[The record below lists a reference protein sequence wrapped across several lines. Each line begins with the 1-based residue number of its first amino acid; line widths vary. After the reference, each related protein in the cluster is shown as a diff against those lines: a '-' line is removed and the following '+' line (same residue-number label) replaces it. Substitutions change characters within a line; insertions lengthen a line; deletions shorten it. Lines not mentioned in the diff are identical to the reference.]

1 VAPPV
6 IPQPVDGA
14 AAVDALLEEARAGLD
29 RVAPEDLVAEA
40 AAGALVVDTR
50 PVEQRH
56 RDGELPG
63 AVVVDRNVLE
73 WRLDPTCPYRL
84 GLTEDPD
91 RRVVLVCN
99 EGYSSSLAAATLQQL
114 GLRRATD
121 LVGGFQALLVHGM
134 PTQPLGTPDLP
145 TTERTP
151 TWPPARPA
159 STTSPSTS
167 SPFSTTP

>member
-1 VAPPV
+1 VS
-6 IPQPVDGA
+6 PQADDGA
-14 AAVDALLEEARAGLD
+14 AAIDVLLEQVREGLD

-50 PVEQRH
+50 PVEQRD

-91 RRVVLVCN
+91 RRVVVVCN

-121 LVGGFQALLVHGM
+121 LVGGFQALLVHGV
-134 PTQPLGTPDLP
+134 PTLPLGTPDLP
-145 TTERTP
+145 AIGRTP

-159 STTSPSTS
+159 STTSSPCSTS
-167 SPFSTTP
+167 P